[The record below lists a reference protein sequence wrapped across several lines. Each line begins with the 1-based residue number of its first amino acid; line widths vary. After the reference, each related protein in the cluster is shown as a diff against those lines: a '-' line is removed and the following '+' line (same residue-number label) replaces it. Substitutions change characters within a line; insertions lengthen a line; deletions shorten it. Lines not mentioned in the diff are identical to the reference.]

1 MGRDRRQRRHR
12 LVGKERQDDAG
23 EDQEFA
29 RDRDLPDVERR
40 ASACSFSRPVSS
52 RTTAT
57 VVPTAIQCGKASVD
71 RAEEIGVDIEQG
83 NDQPDIR
90 LAGLVG
96 LTDMLAIEDRQPGA
110 EHQKAG
116 GEWDEMHRIEQVEH
130 AAGKRQH
137 RKRAD
142 AARAPGV
149 GAGEEILEGEAEKQA
164 QRHKQRDAR
173 HRRRSDHGRVI
184 MRRVIMGVTETS
196 PWHVAAAYHT

>member
-29 RDRDLPDVERR
+29 GDRDLPDVDPPRQRVQFLAAGEQQDHGDRGADRDPVRQRERH
-40 ASACSFSRPVSS
+40 
-52 RTTAT
+52 
-57 VVPTAIQCGKASVD
+57 
-71 RAEEIGVDIEQG
+71 RAEEIGVDVEQG

-96 LTDMLAIEDRQPGA
+96 LTDMLAIEDREPGA

-116 GEWDEMHRIEQVEH
+116 GERDEMHRIEQVEH
-130 AAGKRQH
+130 AAGERQH
-137 RKRAD
+137 RKGAD

-149 GAGEEILEGEAEKQA
+149 GAGEEILEGQAEKQA
-164 QRHKQRDAR
+164 QRHKQRGAR

-184 MRRVIMGVTETS
+184 MGV
-196 PWHVAAAYHT
+196 